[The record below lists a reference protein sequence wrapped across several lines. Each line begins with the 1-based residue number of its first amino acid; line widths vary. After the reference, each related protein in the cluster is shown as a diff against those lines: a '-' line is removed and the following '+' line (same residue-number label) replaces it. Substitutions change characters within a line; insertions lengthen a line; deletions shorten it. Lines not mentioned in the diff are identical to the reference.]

1 MKGVKMRYVVTMGV
15 LAIAVAAIG
24 LVALATPAAAACE
37 PVACPAIAKICPQG
51 QLACRVSPCNCALA
65 CVPEG
70 QCNN

>member
-1 MKGVKMRYVVTMGV
+1 MRGKKMTLVAM
-15 LAIAVAAIG
+15 IALVAAAAIG
-24 LVALATPAAAACE
+24 LVALAQPVAAACP

-51 QLACRVSPCNCALA
+51 QLACRVSPCSCALA